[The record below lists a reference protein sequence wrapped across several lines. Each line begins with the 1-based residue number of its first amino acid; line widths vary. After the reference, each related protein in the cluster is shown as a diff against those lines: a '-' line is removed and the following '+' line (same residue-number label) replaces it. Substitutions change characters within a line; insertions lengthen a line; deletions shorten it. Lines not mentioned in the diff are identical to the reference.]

1 MLLGE
6 QQRCRALSFR
16 LQEIEEDL
24 SEEGEEIKDNSTI
37 DADSLRGDPFQDM
50 DWEDETF
57 EKEEE
62 PEQTGWWHKI
72 KKTSWHMY

>member
-16 LQEIEEDL
+16 LQEIEEDS

-37 DADSLRGDPFQDM
+37 DADSLRGDPF
-50 DWEDETF
+50 
-57 EKEEE
+57 
-62 PEQTGWWHKI
+62 
-72 KKTSWHMY
+72 